1 VTAANPLHVVVS
13 SPSSIYNS
21 LLPLLGLVLG
31 ALLTY
36 WLSGAAS
43 RRLRRNEQR
52 FVGYVAIQRFLIS
65 TCEQAEFDAISYKL
79 NPPQVQPALDV
90 IGPEAQ
96 AVANLV
102 ASRRVLD
109 TLNVY
114 TSTLRKQVGAQR
126 QLNAMVLTE
135 AGAGTEAER
144 TAFSQRRRELVGERD
159 SLLLELKKSFG
170 EVNAALRKDLNIE
183 AIDWAAYENSA
194 NPKPA

>member
-1 VTAANPLHVVVS
+1 VVVS
-13 SPSSIYNS
+13 SPSSIFNV

-31 ALLTY
+31 ALLTF

-65 TCEQAEFDAISYKL
+65 TCEQAEFDAL
-79 NPPQVQPALDV
+79 NYQLDPPLVRPALDV

-109 TLNVY
+109 TLGAY
-114 TSTLRKQVGAQR
+114 TSTLGKLVGAQR
-126 QLNAMVLTE
+126 ELNAMVLPE
-135 AGAGTEAER
+135 GVAGTKLER
-144 TAFSQRRRELVGERD
+144 TAFAHRRLALEGTRD
-159 SLLLELKKSFG
+159 SLLLKLKKIFG
-170 EVNAALRKDLNIE
+170 EANAAMRKDLDIE
-183 AIDWAAYENSA
+183 AIDWSAYENSI
-194 NPKPA
+194 NPKPM